1 MDGWGISFPFV
12 PDWKIKRFQP
22 LLLTKSEFIKQK
34 IKSSSMEET
43 DYSLVRSAHTGLKR
57 SNFWVWGIIQKRIHS
72 GNPDSSTKVLC
83 RLNKAPL
90 CSVRALCYRLQPHVR
105 LSVLT
110 GPAKAKTELHDWTLP
125 DKIHYW
131 YRLPNILLF
140 AVWSETWWSKAEQML
155 LAVTFDNSLSH
166 LC

>member
-43 DYSLVRSAHTGLKR
+43 DYSLVRSAHAGLKE
-57 SNFWVWGIIQKRIHS
+57 SNFWVWGIIQKGIHS

-90 CSVRALCYRLQPHVR
+90 CSVRALCYMLGFLFWQA
-105 LSVLT
+105 LLKLKQSFTT
-110 GPAKAKTELHDWTLP
+110 GLFLIKFIIDTDFQTF
-125 DKIHYW
+125 YC
-131 YRLPNILLF
+131 LLF
-140 AVWSETWWSKAEQML
+140 GLKRDGQKQ
-155 LAVTFDNSLSH
+155 NS
-166 LC
+166 CC